1 MTQCAHSF
9 QQKEHPMSIADYIAT
24 QPIDRQPL
32 ITQLHEQIVMHLP
45 AGFVAAMQYRMIGYV
60 VPHTRYPAGYHV
72 NPHEPLP
79 FMALANQKHHIA
91 VYHLGLYADRT
102 LMEWFVARYAAFTT
116 TKLNM
121 GASCI
126 RLNPKQ
132 PIPYAV
138 IGELAGKMTVD
149 EWIHRYESEQAR
161 R

>member
-1 MTQCAHSF
+1 
-9 QQKEHPMSIADYIAT
+9 MSIADYIVAL
-24 QPIDRQPL
+24 PLERQAL
-32 ITQLHEQIVMHLP
+32 ITQLHEQIVTHLP
-45 AGFVAAMQYRMIGYV
+45 VGFVATMQYRMIGYV

-91 VYHLGLYADRT
+91 VYHLGVYADQS
-102 LMEWFVARYAAFTT
+102 LMEWFVARYAAQSA

-138 IGELAGKMTVD
+138 IGELAGKMSVD
-149 EWIHRYESEQAR
+149 EWIHTYESGR
-161 R
+161 TKR